1 MLPCLA
7 SWLITSRL
15 GGADASLTLG
25 GYDASMF
32 TPNDVNFSFAPAPTR
47 QLVVGLK
54 SITYSDAKN
63 KNAIL
68 LSQGILS
75 LVDSTTPQIW
85 LPLAA
90 CQSFEKAFGIVYDPI
105 WNLYLVNQTVHDAL
119 SQQNASITFELSNA
133 LNGGPSVQITL
144 PYASFDLEIGPPFA
158 KNTSK
163 YFPLRRAADDTQ
175 YTLGRTLLQE
185 SSVLQRTLTE

>member
-1 MLPCLA
+1 
-7 SWLITSRL
+7 
-15 GGADASLTLG
+15 
-25 GYDASMF
+25 MF

-63 KNAIL
+63 QNSPL
-68 LSQGILS
+68 LPQGILT

-90 CQSFEKAFGIVYDPI
+90 CQAFEKAFGIVYDPI
-105 WNLYLVNQTVHDAL
+105 PNLYLVNQTVHDSL
-119 SQQNASITFELSNA
+119 LRQNANITFELSNT
-133 LNGGPSVQITL
+133 LSGGPSVQITL

-158 KNTSK
+158 KNISK

-175 YTLGRTLLQE
+175 NTLGRTFVQE
-185 SSVLQRTLTE
+185 SSVL

>member
-1 MLPCLA
+1 M
-7 SWLITSRL
+7 
-15 GGADASLTLG
+15 
-25 GYDASMF
+25 
-32 TPNDVNFSFAPAPTR
+32 
-47 QLVVGLK
+47 GLK

-63 KNAIL
+63 KNAPL
-68 LSQGILS
+68 LSQGIFA

-90 CQSFEKAFGIVYDPI
+90 CQSFEKAFGIIYDPI
-105 WNLYLVNQTVHDAL
+105 PDLYLVNRTVHDAL
-119 SQQNASITFELSNA
+119 LQQNANVTFELSNN
-133 LNGGPSVQITL
+133 LSGGSSVQITL

-175 YTLGRTLLQE
+175 YTLGRTFIQE
-185 SSVLQRTLTE
+185 SSVL